1 MFGRPTLSDLL
12 ARYLECITP
21 TKKSAV
27 SERAR
32 MGAMRRRPIARLA
45 AHRVTPAD
53 VAAYRDARLR
63 VVSPGTVR
71 RELGV
76 LAHAFDVARRE
87 WGYKLRNPVREV
99 RWPTEPRGRER
110 RLVARL
116 DEAGR
121 LLDACRRARNPLL
134 LPIVE
139 LALETAMRRGELL
152 RLRWEDIDLASRTA
166 TLHETKNGYMRV
178 VPLSSGAL
186 RVLESLSPRAS
197 GSVFSGLTGEA
208 VKLAFKRATR
218 RAGLVDFRFH
228 DLRHEATTRLFER
241 GLELMEVA
249 SITGHRDPRKLRGY
263 THLKAEALARKL
275 G

>member
-32 MGAMRRRPIARLA
+32 LGAMRRRPIARKA

-53 VAAYRDARLR
+53 IAAYRDSRLR

-87 WGYKLRNPVREV
+87 WGYKVRNPVREI
-99 RWPTEPRGRER
+99 RWPSEPRGRER

-186 RVLESLSPRAS
+186 RVFESLSPRAS
-197 GSVFSGLTGEA
+197 GSVFPGLTGEA

>member
-32 MGAMRRRPIARLA
+32 LGAMRRRPIARLA

-63 VVSPGTVR
+63 EVAPATVR

-87 WGYKLRNPVREV
+87 WGYKVKNPVREV

-110 RLVARL
+110 RLVARF

-121 LLDACRRARNPLL
+121 LLDACRRARNPFL
-134 LPIVE
+134 LPVVE
-139 LALETAMRRGELL
+139 FALETAMRRGEIL
-152 RLRWEDIDLASRTA
+152 RLRWEDIDLGSRTA

-186 RVLESLSPRAS
+186 RVLRSLPPRPS
-197 GSVFSGLTGEA
+197 GHVFPVTGEA